1 VFAIVRDPIDLRA
14 LERVVRPSDG
24 GVATFLGI
32 VRETADDGRPVTGL
46 WYEAFDAMAIR
57 EFETIASEACER
69 FGDVSLAIVH
79 RVGELRVGDV
89 SVAVLAAAMHRAA
102 AFDACRYA
110 IDQLKHRATIWKQE
124 RYADGDAAWREAQQS

>member
-1 VFAIVRDPIDLRA
+1 MFAIAREPIDLRA
-14 LERVVRPSDG
+14 LERVVRAGDG

-46 WYEAFDAMAIR
+46 RYEAFDAMATR
-57 EFETIASEACER
+57 EFETIASEARER
-69 FGDVSLAIVH
+69 FGDVKLAIVH
-79 RVGELRVGDV
+79 RVGELRVGEI

-110 IDQLKHRATIWKQE
+110 IDQLKQRAAIWKQE
-124 RYADGDAAWREAQQS
+124 LYADGDTAWKETAR